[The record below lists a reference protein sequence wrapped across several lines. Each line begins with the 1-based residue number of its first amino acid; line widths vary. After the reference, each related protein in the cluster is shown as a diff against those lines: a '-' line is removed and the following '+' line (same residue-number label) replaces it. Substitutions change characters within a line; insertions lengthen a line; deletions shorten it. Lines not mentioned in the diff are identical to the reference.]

1 MLGDM
6 IKTANCPKC
15 NEEMDSLI
23 VTRPATI
30 VEDFRI
36 LGEDEAKYSE
46 ENIIRD
52 SYKEAEYSCPNC
64 GETVAEGEEEARGLF
79 EKK

>member
-1 MLGDM
+1 MMEDV
-6 IKTANCPKC
+6 IKIAKCPKC
-15 NEEMDSLI
+15 SEDIDSLI
-23 VTRPATI
+23 VTRAATI

-52 SYKEAEYSCPNC
+52 SYQEAEYSCPNC
-64 GETVAEGEEEARGLF
+64 GETIAEGEGEARELF

>member
-1 MLGDM
+1 M
-6 IKTANCPKC
+6 IDDIIRTTKCPKC
-15 NEEMDSLI
+15 KEELDSLI
-23 VTRPATI
+23 VTRAATI

-52 SYKEAEYSCPNC
+52 SYQNAEYSCPNC
-64 GETVAEGEEEARGLF
+64 GETIAEGEEEARKIFG
-79 EKK
+79 